1 MSGMDLDAVR
11 GSGEAEVMLPDDAAY
26 AAATRAWNA
35 RFGARPA
42 AVIRCHGTA
51 AVRDAVRFAVR
62 SRLPVSV
69 RGGGHSYPGHT
80 FGDDAVALDLSLLN
94 EVRVDPAARRVRVQA
109 GARWGAVD
117 AATQRSSLATTG
129 ATVSTVGVGGHALG
143 GGTGYLARYVGLAVD
158 NLVAADVVTADG
170 NIVRASESENE
181 DLFWAL
187 RGGGGNF
194 GVVTSFDFRLHEIGP
209 TVTTAQAFYGIDA
222 ASDVMRAYRA
232 FMDAAPDDVTAYL
245 IALRVPPVDPFPR
258 EAHGAVALA
267 IVACHCG
274 DPELGA
280 AALAPLVTFAR
291 PLLSGIQ
298 AVDYVAAQQAFDAGM
313 PAGLRWATEAHAL
326 SGLDDAALDTFL
338 AFARS
343 LPGSHS
349 MAYLEPLG
357 GAIARVPPSA
367 TAFPHRDA
375 PCSLHIL
382 PGWTDAADDDTCIA
396 WAREFHAAMAPF
408 STGGVYVNLMNE
420 RPELGAASAY
430 GGNLTRLREI
440 KRTYDPLN
448 TFRFN
453 HNIVP

>member
-11 GSGEAEVMLPDDAAY
+11 ATGAAEVVLPDDEAY
-26 AAATRAWNA
+26 ADATRAWNA
-35 RFGARPA
+35 RFTAQPA
-42 AVIRCHGTA
+42 AVVRCGSTA
-51 AVRDAVRFAVR
+51 AVQDAVRFAAR
-62 SRLPVSV
+62 SHLPVSV

-80 FGDDAVALDLSLLN
+80 FGDGAVALDLSPLH
-94 EVRVDPAARRVRVQA
+94 EVLVDPAARRVHVQA

-117 AATQRSSLATTG
+117 AATQRSFLATTG
-129 ATVSTVGVGGHALG
+129 ATVSTVGVGGYTLG
-143 GGTGYLARYVGLAVD
+143 GGTGYLARRIGMAVD
-158 NLVAADVVTADG
+158 NLVSAEVVTADG
-170 NIVRASESENE
+170 DIVRASESENE

-209 TVTTAQAFYGIDA
+209 TVTTAQAFYPVDA

-232 FMDAAPDDVTAYL
+232 FMDAAPDEVTAYL
-245 IALRVPPVDPFPR
+245 FALRVPPVEPFPLA
-258 EAHGAVALA
+258 AHGAVALA
-267 IVACHCG
+267 VVACHCG
-274 DPELGA
+274 DPELGT

-326 SGLDDAALDTFL
+326 ARLDDAALDTFL
-338 AFARS
+338 AFAQA
-343 LPGSHS
+343 LPGVHS
-349 MAYLEPLG
+349 IAYLEPLG
-357 GAIARVPPSA
+357 GAIATVAPDA
-367 TAFPHRDA
+367 TAYPHRTA

-382 PGWTDAADDDTCIA
+382 PGWSDPADDAACIA

-420 RPELGAASAY
+420 RPDLGAGSAY

-440 KRTYDPLN
+440 KRAYDPLN
-448 TFRFN
+448 MFRFN
-453 HNIVP
+453 HNIAP